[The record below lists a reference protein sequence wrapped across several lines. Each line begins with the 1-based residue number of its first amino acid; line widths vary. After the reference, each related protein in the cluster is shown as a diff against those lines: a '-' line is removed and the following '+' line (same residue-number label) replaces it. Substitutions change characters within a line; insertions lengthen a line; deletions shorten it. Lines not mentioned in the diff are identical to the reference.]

1 MVGEY
6 ETLIQSGGIW
16 KELVDDARIRG
27 LIKPI
32 KANKLIQLMKDL
44 EVNTANHS
52 SDSNC
57 GLSSELCVVSLNIN
71 TRYILS

>member
-1 MVGEY
+1 VGEY
-6 ETLIQSGGIW
+6 ETLIQSSGIW

-57 GLSSELCVVSLNIN
+57 GLSSEPCVVSLNIN